1 MKPNIGA
8 GDKGQ
13 TSLLYGRRVS
23 KNSPR
28 PEAYGT
34 IDELNSTLGLAKA
47 LCARQYSREVVG
59 GIQKDLGIVA
69 AELATEPEH
78 HDRLAEHGWIVTAD
92 MVEKLE
98 KCIVDIESKVTMPNV
113 FIIPGA
119 TAGSAAI
126 DMARAVVRRAERR
139 VIGLMESDE
148 LPNRNVAAYLN
159 RTSDVLFALARYEEA
174 GEENNT

>member
-13 TSLLYGRRVS
+13 TSLLYGGRVS

-47 LCARQYSREVVG
+47 LCVRQYSREILDR
-59 GIQKDLGIVA
+59 IQKDLGIVA
-69 AELATEPEH
+69 AELATEPMY
-78 HDRLAEHGWIVTAD
+78 HDRLAEHGWIVTAE
-92 MVEKLE
+92 MVKKLE
-98 KCIVDIESKVTMPNV
+98 QCIVDIESKVSMPNV

-119 TAGSAAI
+119 TVGAAAI
-126 DMARAVVRRAERR
+126 DLARAVVRRAERR
-139 VIGLMESDE
+139 VIGLMESGE
-148 LPNRNVAAYLN
+148 LPNENVAAYLN

-174 GEENNT
+174 GEEHNA